1 MRGEYKMREYVRI
14 TSFKNMQYGT
24 VTPTDLDGFVEFGNR
39 LFIFFELKHGD
50 AQMPRGQELALV
62 RLCDAIQHAPAY
74 LLIASHQHGADEDI
88 NAAQAI
94 VTRYRTC
101 GRWGE
106 PTQRITLR
114 DAIDRL
120 YTQHIRAS

>member
-1 MRGEYKMREYVRI
+1 MRGEIRERA
-14 TSFKNMQYGT
+14 FKQVHDYSALAYNKI
-24 VTPTDLDGFVEFGNR
+24 TPTDLDGFVEFGNR

-74 LLIASHQHGADEDI
+74 LLIASHTHSADEDI

-94 VTRYRTC
+94 VTRYRTG
-101 GRWGE
+101 GRWSQ
-106 PTQRITLR
+106 PAQPINLR

-120 YTQHIRAS
+120 YQLHISAN